1 MGKRILMAAAA
12 LLLAVPVISSAKDM
26 KGRFG
31 CGFNSSQAPIGAR
44 YWFSNTLG
52 ADLGIGFE
60 AVRFP
65 KGKNTAEKAA
75 EKEGAN
81 SFWIEAGIPF
91 VVYPTE
97 KANLMIHLSGL
108 LGFEDDNRYEY
119 HLPHL
124 GDTITYTITGH
135 TSTRFSIRLTPTVE
149 LWLTDNFSL
158 QAGHG
163 VEFQIVNPYKETK
176 VDASYRFGTFAAPIT
191 EFGFH
196 FYFK

>member
-1 MGKRILMAAAA
+1 MVKRILMTAAA

-31 CGFNSSQAPIGAR
+31 CGYNNGQAPIGAR

-60 AVRFP
+60 SVRFP
-65 KGKNTAEKAA
+65 KGQNTAEKAA

-108 LGFEDDNRYEY
+108 LGFEDDNLYEY
-119 HLPHL
+119 NLARSN
-124 GDTITYTITGH
+124 DTITGH
-135 TSTRFSIRLTPTVE
+135 TFTRFSIRLTPTVE
-149 LWLTDNFSL
+149 VWLTDNFSL

-176 VDASYRFGTFAAPIT
+176 VDASYRIGTFAEPFT
-191 EFGFH
+191 NFGFH